1 MDDQYQSLRFEV
13 ILTTNKYVTGRD
25 GFKPKMI
32 HENKTHGSLQS
43 ANVIV
48 IARKYQ

>member
-13 ILTTNKYVTGRD
+13 ILTANKYATGRD
-25 GFKPKMI
+25 GLKPKMI
-32 HENKTHGSLQS
+32 HENKTYGSLQS
-43 ANVIV
+43 AVIV